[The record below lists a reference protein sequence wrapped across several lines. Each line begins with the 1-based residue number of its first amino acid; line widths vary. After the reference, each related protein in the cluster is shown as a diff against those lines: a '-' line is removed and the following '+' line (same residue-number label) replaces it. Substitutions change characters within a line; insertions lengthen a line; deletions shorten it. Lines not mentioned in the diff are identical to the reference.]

1 MGTSATVRRWRDGAR
16 ALALLGVLLGAA
28 APAGGQGPAPTTS
41 AASARPAAAPR
52 PSPAL
57 TPHEV
62 VTIVLEAL
70 RNNDLPTKDRG
81 IAVTF
86 DFASPANR
94 EATGP
99 IERFASLVK
108 NPFYRP
114 MINHQR
120 AERGEMIILG
130 SEARQRV
137 TLVVAGGERVT
148 YTFILTRQGEG
159 QYRGCWMTDGVVRET
174 ELRPERFERLTN

>member
-1 MGTSATVRRWRDGAR
+1 MGNSATRRRWRAGAR
-16 ALALLGVLLGAA
+16 ALTLLGVVLGAA
-28 APAGGQGPAPTTS
+28 APAGGQGPAPATGAV
-41 AASARPAAAPR
+41 AARSVAAPR

-57 TPHEV
+57 APQEV
-62 VTIVLEAL
+62 VTIVLDAL

-99 IERFASLVK
+99 LDRFAALVK

-114 MINHQR
+114 MLNHQR
-120 AERGEMIILG
+120 AERGEMAMLG
-130 SEARQRV
+130 DEARQRV
-137 TLVVAGGERVT
+137 TLVGARGERVT
-148 YTFILTRQGEG
+148 YTFILTRQSEG
-159 QYRGCWMTDGVVRET
+159 PYRGCWMTDGVVRET
-174 ELRPERFERLTN
+174 ELRPERFERLTD